1 MYVYLKHPSEN
12 VHKRLLAKE
21 IFFITLQIL
30 KFGISAQSARE
41 QTEIEFPLKTDP
53 FLKQAHANEST
64 FPFTIQLL
72 SCYLD
77 VSCSSFK
84 QQNK

>member
-1 MYVYLKHPSEN
+1 MYVYLKHPFEN

-30 KFGISAQSARE
+30 KFGISAQCARE
-41 QTEIEFPLKTDP
+41 QTEIEFPLKTDC
-53 FLKQAHANEST
+53 FLKQAHAIEST
-64 FPFTIQLL
+64 FPFAIQLL